1 MLELDVEKLKVE
13 QARSCLSL
21 EELATKANLSRSSVS
36 KIMKGERR
44 ANPKTIGLLAKAME
58 IDVIEL
64 LKK

>member
-21 EELATKANLSRSSVS
+21 EELVAKANLSRSSVS